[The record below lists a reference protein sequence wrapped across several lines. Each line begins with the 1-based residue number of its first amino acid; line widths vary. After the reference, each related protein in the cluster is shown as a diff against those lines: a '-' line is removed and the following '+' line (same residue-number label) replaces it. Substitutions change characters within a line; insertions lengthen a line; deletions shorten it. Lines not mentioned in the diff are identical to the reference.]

1 MSPAPRRGGGAVRA
15 APRWGRALLAGIDR
29 VGETGRLARGRA
41 VVRAGQVLS
50 WRAEPGVVVGE
61 VQGSQ
66 PRPFTAALV
75 VRRMRPEELELLVEE
90 IRATPGTL
98 AEVVAGLPPA
108 SLEPLLLPDTAADL
122 DFDCT
127 CPDSAR
133 PCKHV
138 AAICHVFAD
147 RLDEHPRD
155 LLTVRG
161 VDPEALIGAVERES
175 DAADPADP
183 YGEALELPALPRP
196 APRPALDDLDPVL
209 LRQALRSTAPDEAIA
224 AAGWKDLA
232 ALYRALE
239 E

>member
-1 MSPAPRRGGGAVRA
+1 MSTRRAGAVPVRQP
-15 APRWGRALLAGIDR
+15 PRWGRALLAAVDA
-29 VGETGRLARGRA
+29 VGEPGRLARGRA

-50 WRAEPGVVVGE
+50 WHVEHGIVVGE

-75 VRRMRPEELELLVEE
+75 VRPLRPEELDLLVEAV
-90 IRATPGTL
+90 RAAPGTL
-98 AEVVAGLPPA
+98 AEVVAGTPPA
-108 SLEPLLLPDTAADL
+108 ALEPLLLPATAAEL

-127 CPDSAR
+127 CPDPAR
-133 PCKHV
+133 PCRHV
-138 AAICHVFAD
+138 AAVCHVFAE
-147 RLDEHPRD
+147 RLDERPRE

-161 VDPEALIGAVERES
+161 VDPDALIGAVERER
-175 DAADPADP
+175 DAADPGDP
-183 YGEALELPALPRP
+183 YGDELTLPALPRP

-209 LRQALRSTAPDEAIA
+209 LRQALRSTAPDEATA

>member
-1 MSPAPRRGGGAVRA
+1 MRS
-15 APRWGRALLAGIDR
+15 APRWGRALLAAIDR
-29 VGETGRLARGRA
+29 VGEPGRLARGRA
-41 VVRAGQVLS
+41 VVRGGQVLS

-75 VRRMRPEELELLVEE
+75 VRRLREEELELLVEE

-98 AEVVAGLPPA
+98 AEVVAGAPPA

-133 PCKHV
+133 PCRHV
-138 AAICHVFAD
+138 AAVCHVFAD

-161 VDPEALIGAVERES
+161 VDPDTLIGAVERERENE
-175 DAADPADP
+175 DPAADP
-183 YGEALELPALPRP
+183 YGEGLELPALPRP
-196 APRPALDDLDPVL
+196 APRPALNDLDPVL
-209 LRQALRSTAPDEAIA
+209 LRRALRSTAADEAVA